1 MRVSYKWT
9 FRGWLE
15 GYRAGMS
22 ALTLPYRLVWG
33 GILLLVLGGLALMEI
48 ERGYPS
54 TWPPTSLPPRT
65 IVLHLAAF
73 VGICLA
79 SSVAEALVLSYF
91 IHSRVIYFLPRQLQ
105 GKNIWWSFRIRWK
118 DVTGIV
124 ETSDYICFCQKAPNA
139 FVVPKSAFPNQ
150 EQVFDFIE
158 QAENYWRHETG
169 RNDVPSAENTGVWP
183 PAPRVDNSQEKA

>member
-33 GILLLVLGGLALMEI
+33 GILLLVLG
-48 ERGYPS
+48 
-54 TWPPTSLPPRT
+54 T